1 MSNLKNIAFLALFQ
15 LTVFV
20 LPLAVKSV
28 HKHDRNISYLQGITN
43 SEEENCVICS
53 FEYLPYVAPIKTALI
68 FCTLKITAELPL
80 RIEKV
85 FISFN
90 LFYSLRAPP
99 KSISF

>member
-1 MSNLKNIAFLALFQ
+1 MRNVKNIAFLALFQ
-15 LTVFV
+15 LMVFA

-28 HKHDRNISYLQGITN
+28 HKHHRTISAFQGIKN
-43 SEEENCVICS
+43 SEEENCAICS
-53 FEYLPYVAPIKTALI
+53 FEYLPYVAPINLALI

-99 KSISF
+99 K